1 MKVIIAAAGT
11 AGHINPGISIA
22 NKIKEEEPDSE
33 IIFIGTKRGLENDLV
48 PRAGYELKTIDAYGL
63 NLKRPDR
70 LLKTLKGFGTAKRII
85 REFKPD
91 VVIGT
96 GGYICGAAIT
106 MANKQKIP
114 TLLHESNAFPGK
126 AVKMLSKKTDCI
138 LVGFEDAKKRLDKAK
153 KVVVTGNPTKIK
165 DLNLSKDE
173 KEKIIKD
180 LGLDANKPIL
190 LVFGGSQ
197 GAKAINDSIIKI
209 VKESKNKEY
218 QIIWAPGPVQYNI
231 IKEELEKNNIDIDDI
246 ENTKVY
252 PYIYNMEEMM
262 NISDLFICRAGAMTI
277 NEVSI
282 VGKPAIF
289 IPLPGVSQNHQEYNA
304 RVLESMGAAKIILN
318 KDLESIDL
326 NKYVEENKKQDKNI
340 FKNVEDIIYNKD
352 LLKQMGK
359 KAKQVSNID
368 ALEIIY
374 KEIQETIIS

>member
-22 NKIKEEEPDSE
+22 NKIKEEEPNSE

-63 NLKRPDR
+63 DFKRPDR
-70 LLKTLKGFGTAKRII
+70 LLKTLKGFSTAKRII
-85 REFKPD
+85 KEFKPD

-106 MANKQKIP
+106 MANKLGIP

-138 LVGFEDAKKRLDKAK
+138 LVGFEDAKKRLENAK

-165 DLNLSKDE
+165 DLKLSRDK
-173 KEKIIKD
+173 KENIIKE
-180 LGLDANKPIL
+180 LGLNPEKPIL

-209 VKESKNKEY
+209 VKEKVNNNY

-231 IKEELEKNNIDIDDI
+231 IKEELQKNNIDIGNI
-246 ENTKVY
+246 PNTKVY

-304 RVLESMGAAKIILN
+304 RVLEGRGAAKIILN
-318 KDLESIDL
+318 KDLENTDL
-326 NKYVEENKKQDKNI
+326 NKYIEE
-340 FKNVEDIIYNKD
+340 IIYDKD
-352 LLKQMGK
+352 LLNNMGI
-359 KAKQVSNID
+359 KAQEVSNTD
-368 ALEIIY
+368 ALEKIY
-374 KEIQETIIS
+374 NEIKDSILHKC

>member
-22 NKIKEEEPDSE
+22 NKIKEEEPNSE
-33 IIFIGTKRGLENDLV
+33 IIFIGTGRGLERDLV
-48 PRAGYELKTIDAYGL
+48 PRAGYELKTINAYGL
-63 NLKRPDR
+63 NFKKPIQ
-70 LLKTLKGFGTAKRII
+70 LLKTLKGFGEAKKVIQ
-85 REFKPD
+85 EFKPD

-96 GGYICGAAIT
+96 GGYICGAVIT
-106 MANKQKIP
+106 MANKLKIP

-138 LVGFEDAKKRLDKAK
+138 LVGFEDAKKRLENAK

-165 DLNLSKDE
+165 DLNLSKNE
-173 KEKIIKD
+173 KEKIINN
-180 LGLDANKPIL
+180 LGLDTNKPIL

-209 VKESKNKEY
+209 VKEKANENY

-231 IKEELEKNNIDIDDI
+231 IKEELEKNKIDIENI
-246 ENTKVY
+246 PNTKVY

-304 RVLESMGAAKIILN
+304 RVLEKIGAAKIILN
-318 KDLESIDL
+318 QDLQNIDL
-326 NKYVEENKKQDKNI
+326 NKYVEE
-340 FKNVEDIIYNKD
+340 IIYNKE
-352 LLKQMGK
+352 LLKQMAE
-359 KAKQVSNID
+359 KAKQVSNTN
-368 ALEIIY
+368 ALDIIY
-374 KEIQETIIS
+374 TEIKDIILHKC